1 MFAKQIQLNLV
12 YQLTKFMCI
21 GYEQFRLLSILCVS
35 LFEPLSR
42 ARKQQRAGFQVFLG
56 KWYSLPIITIHK

>member
-56 KWYSLPIITIHK
+56 K